1 MNWVKIQ
8 NNLPDSPKV
17 IQLARCMQVSEAYAL
32 GVAVRW
38 LCWLDKHTEDGKTGL
53 LVQEVAKSICGHT
66 DAVKALQGI
75 GWADVDEDGT
85 VYAVNFDKYNSP
97 TAKAKTLAAARQKK
111 SRLNKKSQQQHNKN

>member
-53 LVQEVAKSICGHT
+53 LSHEVAKAICGHS

-75 GWADVDEDGT
+75 GWADIAEDGT

-97 TAKAKTLAAARQKK
+97 TAKARTLQAARKANQ
-111 SRLNKKSQQQHNKN
+111 RANKKHNK